1 MRPRRVRARRRQPS
15 ESQRPFFEKKGA
27 EGESFFTKSSQVQ
40 RKLNIGN
47 SSDPM
52 EAEAESAA
60 QKVTSQQQVQKAE
73 KKEEEPVQKA
83 EQKEEDKSVQKAE
96 KQEEEKPVQKAEKK
110 EEEKPQKAE
119 KKEEEKP
126 VQKAEKQEEE
136 KPVQKAEKKEEE
148 KPVQAKRD
156 PQVQTADKA
165 GDGGNHAQPSFETLL
180 AQRKG
185 RGIPLPDD
193 VRIEME
199 RKFGTNFR
207 KVRIHNDPEA
217 SAMCETI
224 SAYAFAHG
232 YDIYFQEGLYNP
244 TSTDGKALLAHEL
257 AHVVQQ
263 NG

>member
-73 KKEEEPVQKA
+73 KKEDEPVQKA
-83 EQKEEDKSVQKAE
+83 EQKEEDKSVK
-96 KQEEEKPVQKAEKK
+96 
-110 EEEKPQKAE
+110 
-119 KKEEEKP
+119 
-126 VQKAEKQEEE
+126 KAEKQEEE

-148 KPVQAKRD
+148 KPVQKAEKKEEEKPVQKAEKKEEEKPVQAKRD
-156 PQVQTADKA
+156 PHVQTADKA
-165 GDGGNHAQPSFETLL
+165 ENGDAGSPAQPSFETLL

-193 VRIEME
+193 VRTEME

-217 SAMCETI
+217 SAMCEAI
-224 SAYAFAHG
+224 NAYAFAHG

-244 TSTDGKALLAHEL
+244 MSSDGKALLAHEL